1 MKKLI
6 SLALIVL
13 LLVGCSS
20 GANTATPDGVAKEF
34 LNSLKNGNIERFN
47 ELTVP
52 DERMS
57 AEELKEAT
65 GDLISVEGEKGKEM
79 LGHVFRSEFNVGAA
93 EVDGDTAKVNVK
105 WTGVDLSKLLGP
117 IMAEV
122 MTKAFDP
129 TFQELSETE
138 QQAQMEE
145 AMSKIMADGESKEYE
160 APLSLKKVE
169 DKWYVESLNGNN
181 KGFFEVMVPNMPGL
195 TPSQEP
201 TDQP

>member
-6 SLALIVL
+6 SLALIIL

-34 LNSLKNGNIERFN
+34 LNSLKDANIEKVN

-52 DERMS
+52 DERMT
-57 AEELKEAT
+57 ADELKEAT

-79 LGHVFRSEFNVGAA
+79 MKHIFRSDFNVSAA

-129 TFQELSETE
+129 EFQKLSETE
-138 QQAQMEE
+138 QQTQMEE
-145 AMSKIMADGESKEYE
+145 VMTKLISEGESKDYE
-160 APLSLKKVE
+160 SPLSLTKVE
-169 DKWYVESLNGNN
+169 DKWYVDSLEGNN
-181 KGFFEVMVPNMPGL
+181 KSFMEVMIPNMPGL
-195 TPSQEP
+195 SPSQEP